1 MCSRAAAAWEQRFS
15 ESLCLQARPAASA
28 YARRPATQAHCAALL
43 SRYCCAVPYCILL
56 WRS

>member
-56 WRS
+56 